1 MNYETSISGTLN
13 TGQNF
18 VNGSL
23 KSFENPCAAAY
34 LFGFNGQEADDEI
47 TGSRSHYTAMFW
59 EYDSR
64 IGRRWNLDPKPD
76 PSLSYYACFAN
87 NPIWFADPLGD
98 TIKLEGSKRDMR
110 KFTRQLGRTT
120 GNKYGF
126 DENGILYNKGNSSNI
141 ATDSKK
147 SGELSGIVG
156 SAMADE
162 ETFTL
167 SLVRND
173 SKTLGDSYD
182 RGTVDVGDFSKM
194 DRIMKAGQF
203 THFLT
208 ERMENPGDYSLAN
221 RTNAN
226 FAIAHDKALEA
237 ESRVVNAMLGQPYV
251 KVIQADKLMPIHDES
266 GNVTGYYFRATS
278 TYGSTVYGF
287 SYGANIV
294 PVGGGRSRVDPTGT
308 MLTRYKK
315 IK

>member
-1 MNYETSISGTLN
+1 M
-13 TGQNF
+13 
-18 VNGSL
+18 
-23 KSFENPCAAAY
+23 
-34 LFGFNGQEADDEI
+34 
-47 TGSRSHYTAMFW
+47 
-59 EYDSR
+59 
-64 IGRRWNLDPKPD
+64 
-76 PSLSYYACFAN
+76 AN
-87 NPIWFADPLGD
+87 
-98 TIKLEGSKRDMR
+98 
-110 KFTRQLGRTT
+110 
-120 GNKYGF
+120 
-126 DENGILYNKGNSSNI
+126 
-141 ATDSKK
+141 
-147 SGELSGIVG
+147 
-156 SAMADE
+156 E

-194 DRIMKAGQF
+194 VRIMKASQF

-226 FAIAHDKALEA
+226 FAIAHDKALES

-266 GNVTGYYFRATS
+266 GNDIGYYFRATS
-278 TYGSTVYGF
+278 SYGSAIYGF

-294 PVGGGRSRVDPTGT
+294 PEGDRSRVYRTGT
-308 MLTRYKK
+308 MLSRYKK